1 MEYSINIPKIGNRSA
16 SIYQDLIV
24 SGIRDAAPSVF
35 PGSAAHLHLYEVERN
50 VNTMASIKDI
60 INSPLLLALVCGGL
74 LYITAFSVVYLLKA
88 RKRALEMGI
97 TQKEISDIIKSS
109 LIFSVVPSLSIVIGL
124 VALAASLGTVWSW
137 WRLSVIGSLSFETQI
152 ASNLAPTMGFAT
164 TTELMEKATGEQFG
178 VVMILMSLGM
188 LAGFAI
194 LLPFGKKLM
203 TSVDKTKGG
212 NGWSNVLSG
221 CFMLTLLAVYV
232 PLLLICDTYQA
243 LVMVTGLIVAIV
255 LGIFA
260 KKPGMAWLNNFI
272 MAGSMIVAMVSAL
285 LWTSII

>member
-1 MEYSINIPKIGNRSA
+1 
-16 SIYQDLIV
+16 
-24 SGIRDAAPSVF
+24 
-35 PGSAAHLHLYEVERN
+35 
-50 VNTMASIKDI
+50 MATIKDI
-60 INSPLLLALVCGGL
+60 INSPLLLALIIGGL
-74 LYITAFSVVYLLKA
+74 GYITLFSVVYLLKA

-97 TQKEISDIIKSS
+97 TNQEIKDIIKSS

-124 VALAASLGTVWSW
+124 VALAASLGTVWAW

-152 ASNLAPTMGFAT
+152 ASSLAPTLGFAT
-164 TTELMEKATGEQFG
+164 TTELMEGATGEQFG
-178 VVMILMSLGM
+178 VVMILMSVGM

-203 TSVDKTKGG
+203 TSVDKSKGG

-232 PLLLICDTYQA
+232 PLLLICDTIQA
-243 LVMVTGLIVAIV
+243 LVMVTGLIVAVI

-260 KKPGMAWLNNFI
+260 KKPGLGWLNNFI

-285 LWTSII
+285 LWTSIF

>member
-1 MEYSINIPKIGNRSA
+1 
-16 SIYQDLIV
+16 
-24 SGIRDAAPSVF
+24 
-35 PGSAAHLHLYEVERN
+35 
-50 VNTMASIKDI
+50 MATIKDI
-60 INSPLLLALVCGGL
+60 ISSPLLLALVCGGL

-88 RKRALEMGI
+88 RKRALEMDI
-97 TQKEISDIIKSS
+97 TQKEINDIIKSS

-124 VALAASLGTVWSW
+124 VALAASLGTVWAW

-152 ASNLAPTMGFAT
+152 ASNLAPTMGFAS

-178 VVMILMSLGM
+178 VV
-188 LAGFAI
+188 
-194 LLPFGKKLM
+194 

-243 LVMVTGLIVAIV
+243 LVMITGLIVAIV

-260 KKPGMAWLNNFI
+260 KKPGMAWMNNFI

-285 LWTSII
+285 LWTSIF

>member
-1 MEYSINIPKIGNRSA
+1 MSVKTVLKTDFSA
-16 SIYQDLIV
+16 
-24 SGIRDAAPSVF
+24 F
-35 PGSAAHLHLYEVERN
+35 PGSISCSPEPDASISCKEERKD
-50 VNTMASIKDI
+50 TIMATIKDI

-97 TQKEISDIIKSS
+97 TAKEISDIIKSS

-164 TTELMEKATGEQFG
+164 TTELMEKASGEQFG
-178 VVMILMSLGM
+178 VVMILMSVGM

-203 TSVDKTKGG
+203 TSVDKSKGG

-243 LVMVTGLIVAIV
+243 LVMITGLIVAIV

-260 KKPGMAWLNNFI
+260 KKPGMAWMNNFI

-285 LWTSII
+285 LWTAII